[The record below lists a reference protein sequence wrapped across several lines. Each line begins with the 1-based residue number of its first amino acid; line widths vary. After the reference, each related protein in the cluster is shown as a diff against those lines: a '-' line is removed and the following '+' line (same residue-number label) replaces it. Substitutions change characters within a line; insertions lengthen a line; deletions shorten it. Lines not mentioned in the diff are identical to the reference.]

1 MTVPTLIPRKAI
13 FGNPTR
19 LQPAISPDGNL
30 LAFIAPKDDVLNI
43 WVAPIDNPKN
53 AKCITGDTKRGIRQ
67 FNWTYSNQIVY
78 IQDKNGDEG
87 MTPALDL
94 QKLLLLQIDVHLTS
108 CLHKSF
114 DHSFYFIDW
123 QTYLVN
129 IETAQE
135 RNLTPF
141 KGTNTSPIKLSV
153 ARPNEMIIAMNK
165 RDPTVFDLYLVDLT
179 TAELELIEENTGK
192 FGEWHCAE

>member
-19 LQPAISPDGNL
+19 VQPTISPDGKR

-43 WVAPIDNPKN
+43 WVAPIEDPKN
-53 AKCITGDTKRGIRQ
+53 AKCITNDTKRGIRQ
-67 FNWTYSNQIVY
+67 FNWTYNNQIVY

-87 MTPALDL
+87 MSICLVFMKFFFIQALSYL
-94 QKLLLLQIDVHLTS
+94 CLTQAFR
-108 CLHKSF
+108 LSF
-114 DHSFYFIDW
+114 LFVLIDW

-129 IETAQE
+129 IETSQE

-141 KGTNTSPIKLSV
+141 AGTTSAPIKFSL
-153 ARPNEMIIAMNK
+153 ARPNEMLIMMNK
-165 RDPTVFDLYLVDLT
+165 RDPTVFDLYLVNLT
-179 TAELELIEENTGK
+179 TDELELIEENTGK
-192 FGEWHCAE
+192 FGDWHCAE